1 MIKITKNEKNYLLSE
16 GCKLHDE
23 IIVSYKH
30 RHYYAVESYKVLS
43 MLRKYREDQ
52 IVKRYSPNE

>member
-1 MIKITKNEKNYLLSE
+1 MIKITKSEKDYLLSM
-16 GCKLHDE
+16 GCKWHDE
-23 IIVSYKH
+23 IMTSYKH
-30 RHYYAVESYKVLS
+30 RHYYAVESYRVLS